1 MDEGLEDGSGITRRS
16 VDHTLAIVVP
26 AARSGSRAGGVVNGA
41 TSGMSANAVGPPGV
55 RHEPGQMA
63 TPASA

>member
-1 MDEGLEDGSGITRRS
+1 MNKGLEDGSGITLRS

-26 AARSGSRAGGVVNGA
+26 AARRGSRARGVVNGA
-41 TSGMSANAVGPPGV
+41 TSRVSANAVGTPGV

-63 TPASA
+63 TLASA